1 MRLGRRNKTRHN
13 VILAGL
19 SGASVTDIF
28 LSQSREAEL
37 GMKRRLR
44 AGVVG
49 AGVFGGHH
57 ARKYASLPGVQLAAV
72 LDPHEERAEALASPL
87 GAEVFE
93 DLDAFLDAV
102 DLVTVASP
110 ASTHAEIAMAALVK
124 GRHVYVEKPLADD
137 MGHALALVEAAKAS
151 GCVLAC
157 GHQERA
163 LLRAMGLLELPERPL
178 RLEAV
183 RRGTFTGRSV
193 DVSCVLDLMV
203 HDIDL
208 ALALDA
214 SPLASIA
221 AYGEVEAGPLADLAQ
236 AELRFEGGMTAA
248 LEASRTAKRRSRT
261 MRIVFPSGEVRIDFL
276 ARTLVNSTPF
286 AFDPRFAET
295 PHGRDPL
302 GASVAEFVA
311 AVRGRAER
319 PLVTGMEAARALE
332 VALEVDR
339 VLAAPQPKLRL
350 VRG

>member
-1 MRLGRRNKTRHN
+1 
-13 VILAGL
+13 
-19 SGASVTDIF
+19 
-28 LSQSREAEL
+28 
-37 GMKRRLR
+37 MKRRLR

-57 ARKYASLPGVQLAAV
+57 ARKYASLPGVALSAV

-87 GAEVFE
+87 GAQVFE
-93 DLDAFLDAV
+93 ELEPFLDAV

-110 ASTHAEIAMAALVK
+110 ASTHAEIALTALAR

-137 MGHALALVEAAKAS
+137 LACAKALVEAARAS
-151 GCVLAC
+151 GVVLAC

-163 LLRAMGLLELPERPL
+163 LFRAIGLLGLPERPL
-178 RLEAV
+178 RLEAI

-208 ALALDA
+208 AMALNPSSVA
-214 SPLASIA
+214 RIA
-221 AYGEVEAGPLADLAQ
+221 ARGAVAAGPLADS
-236 AELRFEGGMTAA
+236 AEAEFLFEDGMIAE
-248 LEASRTAKRRSRT
+248 LEASRTARRRERT
-261 MRIVFPSGEVRIDFL
+261 MRVTYPSGEVRIDFL
-276 ARTLVNSTPF
+276 ARAIDNSTPF
-286 AFDPRFAET
+286 DLNAGFAET
-295 PHGRDPL
+295 AHGKDPL

-311 AVRGRAER
+311 AVQGRSER
-319 PLVTGMEAARALE
+319 PLVTGEEGARALE

-339 VLAAPQPKLRL
+339 SLAEPQPRLRL

>member
-1 MRLGRRNKTRHN
+1 
-13 VILAGL
+13 
-19 SGASVTDIF
+19 
-28 LSQSREAEL
+28 
-37 GMKRRLR
+37 MKRGLR

-57 ARKYASLPGVQLAAV
+57 ARKYASLPGVVLSAV

-93 DLDAFLDAV
+93 DLDLFLDAV

-110 ASTHAEIAMAALVK
+110 ASSHAEIALAALAK

-137 MGHALALVEAAKAS
+137 MIHARALVEAARAA
-151 GCVLAC
+151 GRVLAC

-163 LLRAMGLLELPERPL
+163 LFAAMGLLGLPERPL

-208 ALALDA
+208 ALALNPSA
-214 SPLASIA
+214 VEGVAAHGAIA
-221 AYGEVEAGPLADLAQ
+221 AGPLADLAQ
-236 AELRFEGGMTAA
+236 AELRFEDGMVAE
-248 LEASRTAKRRSRT
+248 LEASRTARRRART
-261 MRIVFPSGEVRIDFL
+261 MRVVFPSGEVRIDFL

-286 AFDPRFAET
+286 ALDPRFSET
-295 PHGRDPL
+295 AQGKDPL
-302 GASVAEFVA
+302 GASVAAFVA
-311 AVRGRAER
+311 AVRARAER
-319 PLVTGMEAARALE
+319 PLVTGEEAARALE

-339 VLAAPQPKLRL
+339 ALAAPQPKLRL
-350 VRG
+350 VRA